1 MADMNRR
8 NFLKIAGG
16 LSLATLAG
24 QAVLLANESEAGAAG
39 KSVSRTTGRLRKAVP
54 STCLQCQARCGIL
67 GFLED
72 DVLVKIEG
80 NPLDPNS
87 KGKIC
92 AKGLSGL
99 NLLNHPERLLYP
111 VKRVG
116 ERGEGKWRRITW
128 DEALKEIANRL
139 MALKKTGNEDEF
151 LFISGLLEGN
161 RGLTRL
167 FLNAYETPSI
177 ASEMDLYQANKSLAQ
192 RTTWG
197 AEQEVSDLSR
207 ANFILNF
214 GSNPYEFH
222 SMYLPVM
229 RRLMAAQK
237 RGAKLVT
244 LDPRLSNTAARSQQ
258 WIPISPGTD
267 GLVALALSRIILEK
281 GLADENFLS
290 KWTNYPL
297 ESLKAH
303 LTQFSLERASKESGI
318 SPSLIEGL
326 AMDLINSDRVTIISG
341 DGVSQ
346 HANGAQNERAVALLN
361 AVIGNIDA
369 PGGYCLP
376 RTYSIPD
383 ITPPFEG
390 TVKEQEGV
398 NILSWFGGDK
408 RVGLLMTSMANP
420 AYSSPS
426 PQIIARALKDERIV
440 PFYVAVDTFLT
451 ESSMM
456 ADLVLPATTYL
467 ESYDL
472 ASPPAYD
479 MVPFITL
486 MQPVVSP
493 KGEARS
499 CEDLCLD
506 LARLL
511 GGDMEKKL
519 SFSSA
524 ESYYRRKASEFDGL
538 SKEGGWDYLK
548 EKGIWFDKGASPS
561 FRTYEK
567 QGFNT
572 PSRKFEVYSKAL
584 ENKGLAPVPTY
595 EELPP
600 IPGKSLRLITYQFN
614 VHTYSRTAPNMWLS
628 EIVHENPVWINKE
641 TARLAGIRTGDMIQ
655 ISSSAGA
662 IRIKARVTAAIRPDV
677 LAMGSG
683 VGHWASGKIAQAKR
697 FESADPNTDLLWW
710 EEQGNGIHPYFVIP
724 IIKDPAAGGPS
735 WKDTVVSISKV

>member
-1 MADMNRR
+1 MTNMNRR

-16 LSLATLAG
+16 LSVAALAG
-24 QAVLLANESEAGAAG
+24 QTALLVSESDAGAAG
-39 KSVSRTTGRLRKAVP
+39 KSVSRTTGRVRRAVS
-54 STCLQCQARCGIL
+54 STCRQCPARCGIL

-72 DVLVKIEG
+72 DILVKIEG
-80 NPLDPNS
+80 NPLDPNTR
-87 KGKIC
+87 GKIC

-99 NLLNHPERLLYP
+99 NLLYHPERLLFP
-111 VKRVG
+111 IKRAG

-128 DEALKEIANRL
+128 DEALKEIAGKL
-139 MALKKTGNEDEF
+139 AVLKKKGSEAEF

-167 FLNAYETPSI
+167 FLNAYDTPSV
-177 ASEMDLYQANKSLAQ
+177 ASEADLYQANKVLAQ

-197 AEQEVSDLSR
+197 ADEEVSDLSR
-207 ANFILNF
+207 ASLILNF

-229 RRLMAAQK
+229 RRLMAAQR
-237 RGAKLVT
+237 RGAKLIT
-244 LDPRLSNTAARSQQ
+244 LDPRLSNTAARSHQ
-258 WIPISPGTD
+258 WLPISPGTD
-267 GLVALALSRIILEK
+267 GLLALALSGVILEK
-281 GLADENFLS
+281 GLADGGFLE

-303 LTQFSLERASKESGI
+303 LAQFSVARASKESGLPA
-318 SPSLIEGL
+318 SVIEDL
-326 AMDLINSDRVTIISG
+326 AMELAASDRVTIISG

-346 HANGAQNERAVALLN
+346 HANGTQNERAVALLN
-361 AVIGNIDA
+361 AVIGNIDV

-376 RTYSIPD
+376 RTYDLSENEPK
-383 ITPPFEG
+383 PQRAG
-390 TVKEQEGV
+390 MEQEGA
-398 NILSWFGGDK
+398 NFLNWFGGDK
-408 RVGLLMTSMANP
+408 RIGVLMTSLANP

-426 PQIIARALKDERIV
+426 PQVVARALKDERVV

-456 ADLVLPATTYL
+456 ADLVLPAATYL

-479 MVPFITL
+479 LVPFITL
-486 MQPVVSP
+486 TQPVVSP
-493 KGEARS
+493 RGESRS

-506 LARLL
+506 LARLM

-524 ESYYRRKASEFDGL
+524 ESYYRKKTSVFGQL
-538 SKEGGWDYLK
+538 SKDGGWDHLR
-548 EKGIWFDKGASPS
+548 EKGIWFDRSASPS

-567 QGFNT
+567 EGFNT
-572 PSRKFEVYSKAL
+572 PSRKFEVYSSVL
-584 ENKGLAPVPTY
+584 ENRGLSPVPTY

-600 IPGKSLRLITYQFN
+600 VPGKNLRLVTFQFS
-614 VHTYSRTAPNMWLS
+614 VHTYSRTATNMWLS

-641 TARLAGIRTGDMIQ
+641 TARLAGIKSGDEIQ
-655 ISSSAGA
+655 ISSAAGS
-662 IRIKARVTAAIRPDV
+662 IKVKARVTAAIRPDV
-677 LAMGSG
+677 IAMGSC
-683 VGHWASGKIAQAKR
+683 VGHWASGKVAQAKR
-697 FESADPNTDLLWW
+697 FESVDPNTDLLWW
-710 EEQGNGIHPYFVIP
+710 QEHGNGVHPYFVIP
-724 IIKDPAAGGPS
+724 VVRDPAAGGPS